1 MRHRIMILVAD
12 DEQSLCDLM
21 EAILEQDYEV
31 IKASNGK
38 EALELIQQQH
48 PQLVIS
54 DIMMP
59 IASGLDLLHSL
70 RTDPNISLIPVILMS
85 AALEPPPEVSP
96 LVTFFVRKPFD
107 IEVLEQLVAKALK
120 RPVPA
125 PEAEPSTGFAPK
137 QSSKNSTAISYL
149 TNETEPEKIS
159 SEQD

>member
-1 MRHRIMILVAD
+1 MIVVAD

-21 EAILEQDYEV
+21 EAVLEQDYEV

-38 EALELIQQQH
+38 EALELIQQHH

-59 IASGLDLLHSL
+59 ISSGLDLLRLVRNNPETSQL
-70 RTDPNISLIPVILMS
+70 PVILMS
-85 AALEPPPEVSP
+85 AALKPPPEVAP
-96 LVTFFVRKPFD
+96 LVTFFVRKPFE

-125 PEAEPSTGFAPK
+125 AEAEIATGYAPE
-137 QSSKNSTAISYL
+137 QTSSLTAISYL
-149 TNETEPEKIS
+149 TNETEPEKLS